1 MLIAQPDG
9 AYHVQLNQTALVKEV
24 TKASEVDEPRVV
36 PVVAEELTSTDLV
49 ILTNDD
55 EEKNPGIWE

>member
-1 MLIAQPDG
+1 M
-9 AYHVQLNQTALVKEV
+9 
-24 TKASEVDEPRVV
+24 DESRVV

-55 EEKNPGIWE
+55 EEKKPGIWEQPKDAIRCSWARGRGAL